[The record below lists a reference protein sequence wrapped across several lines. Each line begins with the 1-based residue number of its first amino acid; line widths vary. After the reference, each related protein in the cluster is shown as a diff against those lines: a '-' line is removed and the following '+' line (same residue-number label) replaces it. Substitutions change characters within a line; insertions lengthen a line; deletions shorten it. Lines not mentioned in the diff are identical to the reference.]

1 VSAVTFRF
9 VAGTVDQTFNGK
21 VAEILLRCSVDYRAE
36 IQAALGNGFPIER
49 ELEGAGASHVFLAEE
64 LALGRKVVVKML
76 PKKLKGDVS
85 AERFQREI
93 AVAARLQHPHLVPLL
108 TAGIVADSGA
118 PWFTMPYVEGESL
131 RELLLRRGQLPVV
144 TAARLMREIASALA
158 YAHGRGVVHRDI
170 KPENVLLS
178 DGVAMVTDFGV
189 AMAVDSAA
197 SEAGSSGRRLT
208 GAGASLGTPAYSA
221 PEQIISAGTV
231 DHRADLYSFGCL
243 AYEILA
249 GSPPFTGRGLRDLL
263 NAQIREMPVP
273 IEHVRGGLPPA
284 LSHVIMR
291 CLEKDPANRPE
302 SGAEIVRV
310 IDSVTLSS
318 LSDSGEV
325 RTLVPPARAQTI
337 EARTEALPPAPASR
351 LPLMLLLLAA
361 AAIATAVVLY
371 GSRLL
376 LLP

>member
-1 VSAVTFRF
+1 M
-9 VAGTVDQTFNGK
+9 
-21 VAEILLRCSVDYRAE
+21 LLRSSVDYRAE

-49 ELEGAGASHVFLAEE
+49 ELEGAGASYVFVAEE

-76 PKKLKGDVS
+76 PKKLRGDVS
-85 AERFQREI
+85 SERFQREI

-108 TAGIVADSGA
+108 TAGIVKDSGA
-118 PWFTMPYVEGESL
+118 PWFTMPYVEGETL
-131 RELLLRRGQLPVV
+131 RDLLVRRGQLPVV

-189 AMAVDSAA
+189 AMAVDSA
-197 SEAGSSGRRLT
+197 SEGGSSGRRLT
-208 GAGASLGTPAYSA
+208 GAGATLGTPAYSA

-243 AYEILA
+243 AYELLA

-263 NAQIREMPVP
+263 NAQIRETPVP
-273 IEHVRGGLPPA
+273 IEHLRAGLPPA
-284 LSHVIMR
+284 LSQVIMR

-325 RTLVPPARAQTI
+325 RTVAPALAHTS

-351 LPLMLLLLAA
+351 LPLLILLLVGAALA
-361 AAIATAVVLY
+361 TF
-371 GSRLL
+371 LL
-376 LLP
+376 LK

>member
-1 VSAVTFRF
+1 
-9 VAGTVDQTFNGK
+9 
-21 VAEILLRCSVDYRAE
+21 VDYRAE
-36 IQAALGNGFPIER
+36 IQQALGDGLPIER
-49 ELEGAGASHVFLAEE
+49 ELEGAGASHVFVAEE
-64 LALGRKVVVKML
+64 VALGRKVVVKML
-76 PKKLKGDVS
+76 PRKLQGDVS

-93 AVAARLQHPHLVPLL
+93 AVAARLQHPHVVPLL
-108 TAGIVADSGA
+108 TAGVVPDSGLA
-118 PWFTMPYVEGESL
+118 WYSMPFVEGESL
-131 RELLLRRGQLPVV
+131 RDLLVRRGQLPVV

-197 SEAGSSGRRLT
+197 AAGGTGGGRRLT

-231 DHRADLYSFGCL
+231 DHRADLYSFGCV
-243 AYEILA
+243 AYELLT
-249 GSPPFTGRGLRDLL
+249 GSPPFSGRGLRDLL
-263 NAQIREMPVP
+263 NAQIREAPVP
-273 IEHVRGGLPPA
+273 IEHLRSGLPPA
-284 LSHVIMR
+284 LSQVIMR

-325 RTLVPPARAQTI
+325 RTVAPSLARAA
-337 EARTEALPPAPASR
+337 EARTEALPPSGTSK
-351 LPLMLLLLAA
+351 LPILPLLLAA
-361 AAIATAVVLY
+361 AAIAAALTLFY
-371 GSRLL
+371 
-376 LLP
+376 